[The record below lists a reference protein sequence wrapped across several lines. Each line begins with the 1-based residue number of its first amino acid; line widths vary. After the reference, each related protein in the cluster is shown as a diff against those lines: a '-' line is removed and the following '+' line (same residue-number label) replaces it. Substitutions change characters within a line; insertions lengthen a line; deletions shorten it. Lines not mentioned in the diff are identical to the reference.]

1 VPSGDL
7 VNFFFFALGRQRSF
21 GLTWKIILIVAIVL
35 LLFGSSR
42 LPSLA
47 RAFGQS
53 ITEFKRGMKEL
64 EGPTDESSDRPR

>member
-1 VPSGDL
+1 M
-7 VNFFFFALGRQRSF
+7 LGGYLLYLAPDGQRSF

-53 ITEFKRGMKEL
+53 IIEFKRGMKEI
-64 EGPTDESSDRPR
+64 EGPPDETSNRPR

>member
-1 VPSGDL
+1 VPGGHL
-7 VNFFFFALGRQRSF
+7 LFRPGRQWSF
-21 GLTWKIILIVAIVL
+21 GLTWKLILIVAIVL

-53 ITEFKRGMKEL
+53 ITEFRRGMKEI
-64 EGPTDESSDRPR
+64 EGPNDET